1 MMTKTFFAVAMISL
15 CAVTAPSLALAE
27 PTEGWKLRFQRTYNG
42 KPVEGEDAVLLFA
55 AKSEALISSEAVHG
69 GKAAFPFEQTLIK
82 PGISELLQVARLN
95 GEETI
100 AALDRESLAKQL
112 FELSEGETKT
122 ILGYRCKKAKT
133 MVNSNT
139 IELWYTNELP
149 AAGAPTVLG
158 HQLGLV
164 LELVRNGNF
173 VIRATQIEP
182 FKGLDLQALAQG
194 GGKLAEAQ
202 EAAAVQLLDGLSY
215 KDRLWKSRFI
225 TIPVFQD
232 QIVNF
237 SAQDSEPREGVTR
250 YANGTVAL
258 KTVQLP
264 EVQSGSQVFVDL
276 LARSNGD
283 AYDRTGSVFVIPL
296 GSKSDKKRSFLD
308 GLQQGV
314 SALPAYQNG
323 NGKTYRGVVASED
336 YAPLIELMR
345 FFTPFGVKHYNHLQL
360 KGKTW
365 HEAVPYRMDITD
377 LAVRLSGQKVAVGV
391 FIGNYD
397 QGGHKLD
404 MNITVHP
411 NDSAAAMFSKPQEN
425 AKERSGSRQLLMPLF
440 NTTNV
445 MEMANQDY
453 ATMFDVAK
461 GLEVKFSLDRPL
473 KNARLRYITTGHG
486 GWANGDEFL
495 PKKNTIVLDGKPVF
509 SFVPWR
515 QDCGAFRL
523 FNPASGNFNDGLS
536 SSDLSRSNW
545 CPGTATNPIYIDLG
559 DLKAGRHRIA
569 VRIAQGAKEGE
580 SFSAWNVSGLLQGD

>member
-1 MMTKTFFAVAMISL
+1 MIKKLFTAALISL
-15 CAVTAPSLALAE
+15 CALALPSLALAE
-27 PTEGWKLRFQRTYNG
+27 PTEGWKVLYQRTYNG
-42 KPVEGEDAVLLFA
+42 KPVEREDAVLLFA
-55 AKSEALISSEAVHG
+55 AKHEALISSAAVYS

-82 PGISELLQVARLN
+82 PAVGELLQVARLN
-95 GEETI
+95 AEETV
-100 AALDRESLAKQL
+100 ATLDRESLAKQV
-112 FELSEGETKT
+112 FELSAGETKT

-133 MVNSNT
+133 VVNSNT

-149 AAGAPTVLG
+149 AVGAPTVLG

-173 VIRATQIEP
+173 VIRAAQIEP
-182 FKGLDLQALAQG
+182 FKGLDLRALAQG
-194 GGKLAEAQ
+194 GGNKPAEAQ
-202 EAAAVQLLDGLSY
+202 EAVIPLLDGLSY
-215 KDRLWKSRFI
+215 KDRLWKSRFT

-237 SAQDSEPREGVTR
+237 SAHDREPREGVMR
-250 YANGTVAL
+250 YANGTVVL
-258 KTVQLP
+258 KTLQLP
-264 EVQSGSQVFVDL
+264 EIQSGSQVFVDL

-296 GSKSDKKRSFLD
+296 GPKGNKKHSFLN
-308 GLQQGV
+308 GLERGV
-314 SALPAYQNG
+314 SALPAYRNG
-323 NGKTYRGVVASED
+323 NGKTYRGVAATED
-336 YAPLIELMR
+336 YTPLIELMR
-345 FFTPFGVKHYNHLQL
+345 FFTPFGVRHYNHLQL

-377 LAVRLSGQKVAVGV
+377 LAVRLSGQQVAVGV

-404 MNITVHP
+404 LNITVHP
-411 NDSAAAMFSKPQEN
+411 SDSAAAMFSKPQEN
-425 AKERSGSRQLLMPLF
+425 AKEGRTSKQLLMPLF
-440 NTTNV
+440 NTSNV

-461 GLEVKFSLDRPL
+461 GLEVNFSLDRPL

-515 QDCGAFRL
+515 QDCGAYRL

-545 CPGTATNPIYIDLG
+545 CPGTATNPVYIDLG
-559 DLKAGRHRIA
+559 DLKAGRHRIS
-569 VRIAQGAKEGE
+569 VRIPQGAKEGE
-580 SFSAWNVSGLLQGD
+580 SFSAWNVSGLLLAE